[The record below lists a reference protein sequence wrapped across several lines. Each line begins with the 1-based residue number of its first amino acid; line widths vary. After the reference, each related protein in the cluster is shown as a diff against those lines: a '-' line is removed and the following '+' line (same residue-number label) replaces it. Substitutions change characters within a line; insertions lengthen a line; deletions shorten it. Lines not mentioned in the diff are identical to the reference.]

1 MRNFYLLA
9 VLIAALITINASGQG
24 CMEPASS
31 SGGPQIIGYIQPE
44 FRAGFYGKTVDNK
57 SKNEYNFTFRRARLG
72 LTGSI
77 PYDFSYYVMTEFSSF
92 SNGPY
97 LLDAFVTYN
106 RFKPW
111 FKISIGQ
118 FKKSFG
124 LELSTPCQDLYTVD
138 RSLMVNEMAS
148 PFRDLGA
155 MISGTSGSL
164 KILGLKKENLISYSL
179 SVTNGTGMNTVDVD
193 RYKDFT
199 GRLVLAPFEW
209 ISVGGSY
216 QFGKQKNSDPT
227 TTIPDERSRY
237 GADVQLK
244 KYGFILQ
251 AEYISGTDKGSK
263 LVGGGCGTTPELVLG
278 NFKRSGFYSQLMY
291 KAPWNLMPVIKYETY
306 DPDNDIDDTD
316 HGNYRRSSLIFG
328 LNYYP
333 NDWTR
338 IQLNYNYNMETSSG
352 TDIANYNEIPND
364 MFIMQVQVKLN

>member
-1 MRNFYLLA
+1 MRNYYLAAIVML
-9 VLIAALITINASGQG
+9 VLVSHNATGQG

-44 FRAGFYGKTVDNK
+44 FRAGFYGKTVDDK
-57 SKNEYNFTFRRARLG
+57 SKNEFNFTFRRARLG

-111 FKISIGQ
+111 FRLSIGQ

-138 RSLMVNEMAS
+138 RSRMVNELAS
-148 PFRDLGA
+148 PFRDLGG
-155 MISGTSGSL
+155 MISGTSGTL
-164 KILGLKKENLISYSL
+164 KILGLKKENVISYSL
-179 SVTNGTGMNTVDVD
+179 SVTNGTGMNTEDID
-193 RYKDFT
+193 SYKDIT
-199 GRLVLAPFEW
+199 GRLVLSPFEW
-209 ISVGGSY
+209 ISIGGSY
-216 QFGKQKNSDPT
+216 QFGKQENPDPT
-227 TTIPDERSRY
+227 TETPDERTRY
-237 GADVQLK
+237 GADIQLK
-244 KYGFILQ
+244 KYGFIIQ
-251 AEYISGTDKGSK
+251 TECIFGKDKGSK
-263 LVGGGCGTTPELVLG
+263 LVGGGCGATPELVLG
-278 NFKRSGFYSQLMY
+278 DFKRSGFYSQLMY

-306 DPDNDIDDTD
+306 DPDNDLDDTD
-316 HGNYRRSSLIFG
+316 HSNYRSSSLIFG

-338 IQLNYNYNMETSSG
+338 IQLNYNYNMESSSE
-352 TDIANYNEIPND
+352 TDIANYNELPND
-364 MFIMQVQVKLN
+364 MFILQVQVKLN

>member
-1 MRNFYLLA
+1 MRNCLLIILVLAAFSPLRLLA
-9 VLIAALITINASGQG
+9 QG

-57 SKNEYNFTFRRARLG
+57 SKNEYTFAFRRARLG

-92 SNGPY
+92 SSGPY

-111 FKISIGQ
+111 FKVSIGQ
-118 FKKSFG
+118 FKRSFG

-138 RSLMVNEMAS
+138 RSHMVNEMAS

-155 MISGTSGSL
+155 MISGSTGTH
-164 KILGLKKENLISYSL
+164 KFLGLEKENLVLYSL
-179 SVTNGTGMNTVDVD
+179 AYTNGTGMNTGDID
-193 RYKDFT
+193 RYKDLT
-199 GRLVLAPFEW
+199 GRIILAPFDW

-216 QFGKQKNSDPT
+216 QFGKQKNADPAT
-227 TTIPDERSRY
+227 TTPDERIRY
-237 GADVQLK
+237 GADLQLK

-251 AEYISGTDKGSK
+251 SEYILGKDKGSK
-263 LVGGGCGTTPELVLG
+263 LVGGGCGTTPELVMG
-278 NFKRSGFYSQLMY
+278 NFRRNGFYTQLMY
-291 KAPWNLMPVIKYETY
+291 EAPWNLVPVIKYETY
-306 DPDNDIDDTD
+306 DPDLDLEDID
-316 HGNYRRSSLIFG
+316 HSNYRNSSLIFG
-328 LNYYP
+328 LNYYA

-338 IQLNYNYNMETSSG
+338 IQLNYNYNIETSSG
-352 TDIANYNEIPND
+352 TDITKYNEIPND
-364 MFIMQVQVKLN
+364 MFILQVQVKFN